1 MIIEKLANS
10 SRIPAAKQLCEL
22 DESYKLHLIKFLA
35 ASENFKDAGNLIK
48 EYKIDINEFPDLK
61 ERLEQQSM
69 RNSLS
74 RFYKEEVSIDRIE
87 DLLYGIKPML
97 S

>member
-1 MIIEKLANS
+1 M
-10 SRIPAAKQLCEL
+10 CEL
-22 DESYKLHLIKFLA
+22 DETYKLHLIRFLA
-35 ASENFKDAGNLIK
+35 ANDNFKDAASLIK
-48 EYKIDINEFPDLK
+48 EHKIDINEFPDLK

-74 RFYKEEVSIDRIE
+74 RFYREDISIDRME
-87 DLLYGIKPML
+87 DLLFGIKPML

>member
-1 MIIEKLANS
+1 
-10 SRIPAAKQLCEL
+10 
-22 DESYKLHLIKFLA
+22 LIRFLA
-35 ASENFKDAGNLIK
+35 ANDNFKDAASLIK
-48 EYKIDINEFPDLK
+48 EHKIDINEFPDLK

-74 RFYKEEVSIDRIE
+74 RFYREDISIDRME
-87 DLLYGIKPML
+87 DLLFGIKPML

>member
-1 MIIEKLANS
+1 M
-10 SRIPAAKQLCEL
+10 CEL
-22 DESYKLHLIKFLA
+22 DETYKLNLIRFLA
-35 ASENFKDAGNLIK
+35 ANDNFKDAASLIK
-48 EYKIDINEFPDLK
+48 EHKIDINEFPDLK

-74 RFYKEEVSIDRIE
+74 RFYRDDISIDRME
-87 DLLYGIKPML
+87 DLLFGIKPML

>member
-1 MIIEKLANS
+1 MI
-10 SRIPAAKQLCEL
+10 R
-22 DESYKLHLIKFLA
+22 FLA
-35 ASENFKDAGNLIK
+35 ANDNFKDAASLIK
-48 EYKIDINEFPDLK
+48 EHKIDINEFPDLK

-74 RFYKEEVSIDRIE
+74 RFYRDDISIDRME
-87 DLLYGIKPML
+87 DLLFGIKPML

>member
-1 MIIEKLANS
+1 M
-10 SRIPAAKQLCEL
+10 CEL
-22 DESYKLHLIKFLA
+22 DESYKLHLIRFLA
-35 ASENFKDAGNLIK
+35 ANDNFKDAASLIK
-48 EYKIDINEFPDLK
+48 ENKIDINEFPDLK

-74 RFYKEEVSIDRIE
+74 RFYKDDVTIDRME
-87 DLLYGIKPML
+87 DLLFGIKPML

>member
-1 MIIEKLANS
+1 M
-10 SRIPAAKQLCEL
+10 
-22 DESYKLHLIKFLA
+22 A
-35 ASENFKDAGNLIK
+35 ASENFKDAGALIK

-69 RNSLS
+69 KNSLS
-74 RFYKEEVSIDRIE
+74 RFYKDDVSIDRIE

>member
-1 MIIEKLANS
+1 
-10 SRIPAAKQLCEL
+10 
-22 DESYKLHLIKFLA
+22 LIRFLA
-35 ASENFKDAGNLIK
+35 ANDNFKDAASLIK

-61 ERLEQQSM
+61 DRLEQQSM

-74 RFYKEEVSIDRIE
+74 RFYRDDISIDRME

>member
-1 MIIEKLANS
+1 MI
-10 SRIPAAKQLCEL
+10 R
-22 DESYKLHLIKFLA
+22 FLA
-35 ASENFKDAGNLIK
+35 ANDNFKDAASLIK

-61 ERLEQQSM
+61 DRLEQQSM

-74 RFYKEEVSIDRIE
+74 RFYREDISIDRME